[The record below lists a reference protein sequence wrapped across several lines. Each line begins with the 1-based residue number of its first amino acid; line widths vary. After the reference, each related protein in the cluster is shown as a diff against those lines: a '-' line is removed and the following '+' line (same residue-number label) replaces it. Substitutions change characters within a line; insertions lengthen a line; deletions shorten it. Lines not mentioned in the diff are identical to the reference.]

1 MFADGRFVCAGLDAK
16 VRRVARAP
24 YREVLQGGCPAAHGM
39 TVPSFAER
47 MR

>member
-1 MFADGRFVCAGLDAK
+1 MFAAGRLVCAGLDTN

-24 YREVLQGGCPAAHGM
+24 YREVGQGGCPAAHGM
-39 TVPSFAER
+39 TVPAVAER